1 MVEEV
6 ARLDLFRYGWDESW
20 HEKLKKVDDS
30 GLEPARVLEV
40 SGSGCYRLQLAGGE
54 CVGTVSGRFRHR
66 VQSRSDFPAVGDWV
80 LVSASAAS
88 LEELSLDTTSN
99 LAVDAAMMNRV
110 VIRAV
115 LPRSSAFVRKVS
127 GREFDAQV
135 VAANVN
141 TVFIVCAATDMNA
154 RRLERYLAVAHES
167 QAVPVVVVSKVDL
180 LEDAGEKELAS
191 VRGIG
196 LGCAVYGVSVTSR
209 IGLDGLAP
217 YLSPGQTIALLG
229 SSGAGKSTLLN
240 CLMGASRQRV
250 GETREQDGRGRHT
263 TTRRTLFLL
272 PGGAMVIDTPGMREL
287 ALWDGEASVD
297 DAFQDIAQ
305 LAKACAYRDCRHTTE
320 PKCAV
325 QQAVQQGRLS
335 EARFKNYVKMLA
347 ELAYVAR
354 KQSAQQVKEERNHW
368 KKLTKEARQRSP
380 RHRSR

>member
-1 MVEEV
+1 
-6 ARLDLFRYGWDESW
+6 LDLYRYGWDESW
-20 HEKLKKVDDS
+20 QEKWEKAEAP

-40 SGSGCYRLQLAGGE
+40 SGSGWYRLQWAVGE

-80 LVSASAAS
+80 LVSVPGAS
-88 LEELSLDTTSN
+88 LEELSLEFTSN
-99 LAVDAAMMNRV
+99 LAADAAMMDKV

-127 GREFDAQV
+127 GREFEAQV

-141 TVFIVCAATDMNA
+141 RVFIVCAATDVNA

-180 LEDAGEKELAS
+180 LEDTGKEVLES
-191 VRGIG
+191 VRNIG
-196 LGCAVYGVSVTSR
+196 LGCEVYGVSVTSR
-209 IGLDGLAP
+209 VGLGELVP
-217 YLSPGQTIALLG
+217 HLSPGQTIALLG

-240 CLMGASRQRV
+240 CLMGDNLQRV
-250 GETREQDGRGRHT
+250 GETRKQDGRGRHT
-263 TTRRTLFLL
+263 TTRRTLFVL

-287 ALWDGEASVD
+287 ALWDGEANLD
-297 DAFQDIAQ
+297 DAFEDIVQ
-305 LAKACAYRDCRHTTE
+305 LAQACTYRDCRHTTE
-320 PKCAV
+320 PGCAV
-325 QQAVQQGRLS
+325 QQAVQQGQLS
-335 EARFKNYVKMLA
+335 DMRFKNYVKMLA

-354 KQSAQQVKEERNHW
+354 KQSAQQMQEERNRW

-380 RHRSR
+380 RHRLR